1 MLRVTNLAGQVCNF
15 AVSDAPGLF
24 CRRAFAKPA
33 AHSIVRPVYPT
44 RRSFRFAR
52 ICLPLAW
59 LLAAGFHLDALQLY
73 AWTTMAIRFARNES
87 VGDAIVTTLKPE
99 SMCRLCHA
107 VKRARDRQQQ
117 SPVLPQ
123 NDTKPVIVFLAL
135 PVVVLPE
142 PPGRRL
148 DAAAVHGTG
157 IERAR
162 PPLPPPRGSACV

>member
-1 MLRVTNLAGQVCNF
+1 MRSAC
-15 AVSDAPGLF
+15 
-24 CRRAFAKPA
+24 
-33 AHSIVRPVYPT
+33 PT
-44 RRSFRFAR
+44 RRFSRFAR

-73 AWTTMAIRFARNES
+73 AWTTMAFRFARNES

-99 SMCRLCHA
+99 SMCHLCHA

-123 NDTKPVIVFLAL
+123 NDAKPAIVFLAL
-135 PVVVLPE
+135 PVMVLPE
-142 PPGRRL
+142 PPGRKL
-148 DAAAVHGTG
+148 DAVAVRGIG

-162 PPLPPPRGSACV
+162 PPLPPPRGTAGV